1 MMSGTSSVSA
11 FPDGDNLF
19 NWKGT
24 ITGAAG
30 TVYESLTY
38 KLTLSF
44 PADYPYSAPHV
55 KFETAC
61 YHPNVDQ
68 YGNICLD
75 ILKVCP
81 ISDLS
86 LPCIGLWPG
95 SIGQLVRTP
104 AGSLSLPSYPF
115 FFIFAPHTA
124 NVPHVITNTRQRL
137 QEQWS
142 ALYDVR
148 TVLLSIQS
156 MMGGGFVQ
164 LFWPVLAVISLKPR
178 QLN

>member
-1 MMSGTSSVSA
+1 MTLMMSGASSVSA

-30 TVYESLTY
+30 TVYEGLTY

-44 PADYPYSAPHV
+44 PADYPYSAPTV

-75 ILKVCP
+75 ILKVRRFPLFDPRFFSCCERAG
-81 ISDLS
+81 LS
-86 LPCIGLWPG
+86 VAF
-95 SIGQLVRTP
+95 S
-104 AGSLSLPSYPF
+104 
-115 FFIFAPHTA
+115 
-124 NVPHVITNTRQRL
+124 
-137 QEQWS
+137 
-142 ALYDVR
+142 
-148 TVLLSIQS
+148 
-156 MMGGGFVQ
+156 
-164 LFWPVLAVISLKPR
+164 
-178 QLN
+178 